1 MSWTEVTVA
10 AISLITGGGLVRLL
24 TLRSTLR
31 KEKSKQQFDDFE
43 AIQEIITEAREMQR
57 THLKEYSELL
67 TELQTERKLRIEYES
82 KYNECIGTKGSN

>member
-67 TELQTERKLRIEYES
+67 TELQTERKLRIEYEN
-82 KYNECIGTKGSN
+82 KYNEYVSAKSSK